1 VVGQGSWAANILA
14 EEKEKQ
20 LKALPAVMEK
30 QGEAESTPTL
40 QQLVF
45 KLAVRVADLEN
56 RLSLQERELDE

>member
-1 VVGQGSWAANILA
+1 MS

-20 LKALPAVMEK
+20 LQALAVMEK

-45 KLAVRVADLEN
+45 KPAARVADLEN
-56 RLSLQERELDE
+56 RLQEQEVDDEK